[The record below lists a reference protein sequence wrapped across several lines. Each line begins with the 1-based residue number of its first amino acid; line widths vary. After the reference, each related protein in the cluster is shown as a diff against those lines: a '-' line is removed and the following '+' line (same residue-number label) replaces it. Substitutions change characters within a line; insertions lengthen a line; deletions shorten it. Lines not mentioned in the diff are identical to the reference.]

1 MDKNFFLSPSQPMQ
15 RRYEALRAAYVDKL
29 PNQEVASRFG
39 YTLDSFKSLKKI
51 TKDFEAED
59 FFKEL
64 KKGPSGPHK
73 KTIDAKERIV
83 ALRKRN
89 YSVVEIQEQ
98 LVRQDIDISTSM
110 ISKILNEEGF
120 TKLFRRTHRERLET
134 LQQQTNY
141 PDIADVKCFGAR
153 KQVATPH
160 GGIFLF
166 VPMMLK
172 LRLPELFVN
181 NDFYGS
187 KVIPAI
193 SYLMSYVGLK
203 LLGKERLC
211 HINDFGFDYGLGVFA
226 GLNVMP
232 KAAAISSY
240 SYRHPSELVRKLLT
254 GFVKSLYL
262 NGYLKGQSI
271 NLDFHSIPYYGDEA
285 PLETN
290 WIPTRNK
297 RMKSV
302 LCFFA
307 QDLDTTFLCYSNGEI
322 KVADQNDAVLEFV
335 EFYKNSTGLL
345 PQRLIFDSKLTT
357 YGNLNKLHQQGILFI
372 TLKRR
377 GKNFLNQVG
386 QISDWQTITLDNV
399 TRKYRNLLVSES
411 MVAIDNYDDRIR
423 QLIVNGTGRELPTSL
438 ITNDTKSSPKQIVTF
453 YSHRWRI
460 ENNIQENVDFFNLNA
475 LSSPVVV
482 KVDFDIA
489 MTLIANTLYKILAMQ
504 TKWFDKAKPKMI
516 SRNFIDINATIKI
529 ENDVVEVKFA
539 KKAYNPVLMDWI
551 NSLSEIYIPWWDNRK
566 LIYQFE

>member
-1 MDKNFFLSPSQPMQ
+1 MDENFFLSPSQPMH
-15 RRYEALRAAYVDKL
+15 RRYEALRAAYVDNLANKDI
-29 PNQEVASRFG
+29 ASRFG

-51 TKDFEAED
+51 AKDFESED
-59 FFKEL
+59 FFKQL

-73 KTIDAKERIV
+73 KTIDAKQRTVE
-83 ALRKRN
+83 LRKRN
-89 YSVVEIQEQ
+89 YSVVEIREQ
-98 LVRQDIDISTSM
+98 LLLQDIDISTSM
-110 ISKILNEEGF
+110 ISKILKEEGF

-134 LQQQTNY
+134 LQQQKNY
-141 PDIADVKCFGAR
+141 PEIADVKCFGER
-153 KQVATPH
+153 TQLSTPH

-166 VPMMLK
+166 LPIMLK
-172 LRLPELFVN
+172 LRLPELFTN

-240 SYRHPSELVRKLLT
+240 SYRHPSALVKKLLS
-254 GFVKSLYL
+254 GFVKSLSL

-322 KVADQNDAVLEFV
+322 KVADQNDEVLEFV

-357 YGNLNKLHQQGILFI
+357 YGNLNKLNNRGILFI

-386 QISDWQTITLDNV
+386 QISDWKSITLDNV
-399 TRKYRNLLVSES
+399 KRKYRNLLVSES
-411 MVAIDNYDDRIR
+411 MVHIDNYDHNVR

-438 ITNDTKSSPKQIVTF
+438 ITNDITSSSKQIVTF

-460 ENNIQENVDFFNLNA
+460 ENNIQENVDFFSLNA

-489 MTLIANTLYKILAMQ
+489 MTLIANTLYKILAIQ
-504 TKWFDKAKPKMI
+504 SKWFEKAKPKMI
-516 SRNFIDINATIKI
+516 SRNFIDINANIKI
-529 ENDVVEVKFA
+529 EADFVEVKFA

-551 NSLSEIYIPWWDNRK
+551 NSLSEIYISWWDNRK
-566 LIYQFE
+566 LVYSFE

>member
-1 MDKNFFLSPSQPMQ
+1 MDEQFFISPSQAMH
-15 RRYEALRAAYVDKL
+15 RRYEALRASYVDKF
-29 PNQEVASRFG
+29 PNKDVASRFG

-51 TKDFEAED
+51 AKGFTSDH

-73 KTIDAKERIV
+73 KTIDAKEQIV

-89 YSVVEIQEQ
+89 YSIIEIRENF
-98 LVRQDIDISTSM
+98 LLQDLDISTSL
-110 ISKILNEEGF
+110 ISKILKEEGF
-120 TKLFRRTHRERLET
+120 TKLFRRTNRERLEA
-134 LQQQTNY
+134 LQQQKNY
-141 PDIADVKCFGAR
+141 AESADVKRFGER
-153 KQVATPH
+153 KQVSTPH

-166 VPMMLK
+166 LPIMLE
-172 LRLPELFVN
+172 LRLPELFMN
-181 NDFYGS
+181 NEFYGS
-187 KVIPAI
+187 KVIRSI
-193 SYLMSYVGLK
+193 SYLMSYMALK
-203 LLGKERLC
+203 LLGTERLC
-211 HINDFGFDYGLGVFA
+211 HIDDFGFDYGLGVFA

-240 SYRHPSELVRKLLT
+240 SYRHPSALVKKLLT
-254 GFVKSLYL
+254 GFVKGLSQR
-262 NGYLKGQSI
+262 GYLKGQSI

-290 WIPTRNK
+290 WVPTRNK

-307 QDLDTTFLCYSNGEI
+307 QDLETTFLCYSNGEI
-322 KVADQNDAVLEFV
+322 KVADQNDEILEFV

-357 YGNLNKLHQQGILFI
+357 YENLNKLNQKGILFI

-386 QISDWQTITLDNV
+386 QISDWKNITLDNV
-399 TRKYRNLLVSES
+399 KRKYRNLLVSES
-411 MVAIDNYDDRIR
+411 LVQIDNYEDKVR
-423 QLIVNGTGRELPTSL
+423 QLIVNGTGRELPTSI
-438 ITNDTKSSPKQIVTF
+438 ITNDFTSSPKQIVTF

-504 TKWFDKAKPKMI
+504 TKWFEKAKPKMI
-516 SRNFIDINATIKI
+516 SRNFIDMNARIKS
-529 ENDVVEVKFA
+529 EADFVEVRFA

-551 NSLSEIYIPWWDNRK
+551 NSLGEVYIPWWDNRK
-566 LIYQFE
+566 LIYRFE